1 MTGFGIG
8 STSRD
13 SNRYNIEIKSV
24 NARFLDIKF
33 RGIQLDLSVEDEIKK
48 IIKKKLHR
56 GTINIRID
64 SDLNNNSNKIS
75 FNQEKYEMLKGILK
89 DIHIRYGQPMNMSDI
104 ISSGDL
110 LKLDEPKSPSRN
122 VILKA
127 VKSALDQLQEM
138 RNIEGAKISEDT
150 SMRISRIKETLD
162 TLEEKAGLYKYEK
175 QDKLRLKIEEML
187 NGEDLDESR
196 LIQEVAYFIEKMDVT
211 EEIVRCN
218 SHFTQLNLYLNSDDP
233 VGKRINF
240 LLQEIGREINTIG
253 SKSPQTDITIDVVEI
268 KDELE
273 KIREQ
278 IQNIL

>member
-1 MTGFGIG
+1 MIKSMTGFGIG

-127 VKSALDQLQEM
+127 VESALGQLQEM
-138 RNIEGAKISEDT
+138 RNIEGTKISEDT
-150 SMRISRIKETLD
+150 SMRISRIKDTLD
-162 TLEEKAGLYKYEK
+162 TLEEKAGSYKYEK
-175 QDKLRLKIEEML
+175 QDKLRLKISAKCQCKR
-187 NGEDLDESR
+187 ES
-196 LIQEVAYFIEKMDVT
+196 
-211 EEIVRCN
+211 N
-218 SHFTQLNLYLNSDDP
+218 S
-233 VGKRINF
+233 
-240 LLQEIGREINTIG
+240 
-253 SKSPQTDITIDVVEI
+253 
-268 KDELE
+268 
-273 KIREQ
+273 
-278 IQNIL
+278 

>member
-8 STSRD
+8 STSRG

-253 SKSPQTDITIDVVEI
+253 SKSPQTDVTIDVVEI